1 MADDVYSCASGGTI
15 RAGIEYLPAWHY
27 AQADNTWDT
36 VPITNTLASLNPK
49 NNPALNPN
57 FPNNPEWFGSG
68 GEFSRIISAW
78 CGAVLNLDNDDFWIP
93 LPAGHADYC
102 GAEPYKVNL
111 GASSPSWQMM
121 HPPAGALPN
130 TFITNDG
137 QEATGLYQNG
147 RPRAIHSYNKIL
159 WIPEYGIGAVPQ
171 GSTSH
176 SGQSGTSK
184 PIIIDS
190 VTGEMTRFGATIP
203 VGSQGNFSGGCA
215 VYDSLRKS
223 VWVRSVGTARW
234 HRYALETDEWVTNL
248 SPSYAG
254 AGYNAGEYIA
264 EHDCILW
271 LNANLPNGKLAILDC
286 ATGAVTH
293 PTVTG
298 SLVGMTSVGSCTPRN
313 FATGKFAVWDNATNT
328 TAINVLSFTG
338 DPRTADWQ
346 ITQLP
351 VAPSNSVTP
360 SARTANGTYGRFAY
374 SKRMNR
380 FFVINDVSQPM
391 YTFKLGAN

>member
-1 MADDVYSCASGGTI
+1 MANDAYSAASGQGI
-15 RAGIEYLPAWHY
+15 YAGRFNLPAWHF
-27 AQADNTWDT
+27 AQADNTWAT

-49 NNPALNPN
+49 NDPLLNPN
-57 FPNNPEWFGSG
+57 FPDNPEWFGNG
-68 GEFSRIISAW
+68 GSFARIISAW
-78 CGAVLNLDNDDFWIP
+78 CSAVLNPDNDDFWIP

-102 GAEPYKVNL
+102 GGEPYMVSLN
-111 GASSPSWQMM
+111 AASPSWQRMYD
-121 HPPAGALPN
+121 PAGALPN
-130 TFITNDG
+130 PFITNDG
-137 QEATGLYQNG
+137 QELTGLYQNG

-159 WIPEYGIGAVPQ
+159 WVPEYGIAAVPQ

-176 SGQSGTSK
+176 SGQQGTTK
-184 PIIIDS
+184 PIIIDP
-190 VTGEMTRFGATIP
+190 VTGEMTRFGTALP
-203 VGSQGNFSGGCA
+203 VDGAGDYSGGCA
-215 VYDSLRKS
+215 VYDSLRKA
-223 VWVRSVGTARW
+223 VWVRRVGTGRW
-234 HRYALETDEWVTNL
+234 HRYMLETDTWVINI

-254 AGYNAGEYIA
+254 AGYNSGEYIA

-271 LNANLPNGKLAILDC
+271 VNANLPNGKLAILDC

-298 SLVGMTSVGSCTPRN
+298 SLVGMASVGFCTPRK
-313 FATGKFAVWDNATNT
+313 FAAGKFAIWDNATDT

-338 DPRTADWQ
+338 DPRTATWN
-346 ITQLP
+346 ISQLT
-351 VAPSNSVTP
+351 VAAGNTVTP

-391 YTFKLGAN
+391 YTFKLGAQ